1 MNSTIVNLHIPCPK
15 CPSSDAYVEYAD
27 GHGYCFA
34 CQYFKPSK
42 EDFLDNTFTYEYL
55 PHRGLTKKTL
65 EFYDIKTKVDHD
77 GKPVSCGFIYP
88 SGSIKVRHLDQKL
101 FTWTGGVVGGTS
113 GLFGRDRFPAGS
125 SKTVTISEGEYDAA
139 SLYQVLHSPCVSVT
153 SSSAAARDCT
163 MERSW
168 LNSFERIYLAFD
180 GDGPGREAVAAV
192 ARLFDYNKVFVLDFD
207 SILKDANEFLK
218 QGKEDELKQIWQ
230 NAKRYL
236 PEKLIAV
243 GKHNIRQLLGEA
255 PSRGIPY
262 PIKSL
267 DAMTY
272 GVRKGEAVLVTA
284 KEGVGK
290 TELLHAIL
298 HSTLKESKDA
308 VGALF
313 LEEPK
318 GDLLRHLAGI
328 ELQRPA
334 HLPDG
339 GCSETDVV
347 DAVGKS
353 IGEDERLLLYSHF
366 GSDDPDVLL
375 DTIRFMVTARNVGVV
390 FLDHIGMSVSGI
402 VAEKDERRAL
412 DYLSTRLEMMVKEL
426 NFALIL
432 VSHVN
437 DNGETRGSR
446 LIGKNCDI
454 RIDAT
459 RDVLNPD
466 DAKRNTLHLSISKNR
481 PIGKTGYVCGLL
493 FDPFTRSYT
502 EVSANDNGEIN
513 DGWEKKAA

>member
-1 MNSTIVNLHIPCPK
+1 MSNIVNQHIPCPK
-15 CPSSDAYVEYAD
+15 CPSSDAYCEYAD
-27 GHGYCFA
+27 GHGYCFS

-42 EDFLDNTFTYEYL
+42 EDFLDTTFTYEYL
-55 PHRGLTKKTL
+55 PHRGLAKKTL

-77 GKPVSCGFIYP
+77 GRPVSVGFQYP
-88 SGSIKVRHLDQKL
+88 SGAIKVRDLAQKA
-101 FTWTGGVVGGTS
+101 FAWTGGTVGGTS
-113 GLFGRDRFPAGS
+113 GLFGRDLFPAGS
-125 SKTVTISEGEYDAA
+125 SKSVTISEGEYDAA

-153 SSSAAARDCT
+153 SSSAAARDCA

-168 LNSFERIYLAFD
+168 INSFERIYLAFD

-192 ARLFDYNKVFVLDFD
+192 ARLFDYNKVFVLNFD
-207 SILKDANEFLK
+207 PALKDANEFLK
-218 QGKEDELKQIWQ
+218 AAKEEELKQIWQ
-230 NAKRYL
+230 NAQRYL
-236 PEKLIAV
+236 PEKLVAV
-243 GKHNIRQLLGEA
+243 SKHNVRSLLGER
-255 PSRGIPY
+255 PTRGISY

-272 GVRKGEAVLVTA
+272 GIRKGEAVLVTA

-290 TELLHAIL
+290 TELLHAVL
-298 HSTLKESKDA
+298 HSALKETKDA
-308 VGALF
+308 VGCLF

-318 GDLLRHLAGI
+318 ADLLRHLAGI
-328 ELQRPA
+328 ELQKPA

-339 GCSETDVV
+339 GCSEDDVV
-347 DAVGKS
+347 DAITKS
-353 IGEDERLLLYSHF
+353 VGEDDRLLLYSHF

-402 VAEKDERRAL
+402 MGEKDERRAL

-459 RDVLNPD
+459 RDVLDPD
-466 DAKRNTLHLSISKNR
+466 EVRRNTIHLSISKNR

-502 EVSANDNGEIN
+502 EVEGDNDNG
-513 DGWEKKAA
+513 WQAAAA